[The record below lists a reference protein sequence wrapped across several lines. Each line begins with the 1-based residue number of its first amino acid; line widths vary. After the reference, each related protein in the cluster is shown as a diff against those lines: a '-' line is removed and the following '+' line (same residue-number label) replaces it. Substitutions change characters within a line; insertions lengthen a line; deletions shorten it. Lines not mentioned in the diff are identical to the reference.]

1 MPQDKI
7 GPSLNDALIEEHAGG
22 NELMESYIKRHQSRI
37 DEVFDLYE
45 KDYDD
50 EYSADSDEA
59 EQQKRDLA

>member
-1 MPQDKI
+1 
-7 GPSLNDALIEEHAGG
+7 
-22 NELMESYIKRHQSRI
+22 MESYIKRHQSRI